1 MEQTQALRTEQQV
14 ELDGWVAAWLDEV
27 SGRTQ
32 SARTARTY
40 RETMERFRRA
50 LAQVGLDLDGPTR
63 QVALVAQS
71 WAGQTELVKK
81 TAVANATYN
90 LRLAVISSFY
100 RYIARAADWATSN
113 PILQVKRRPVSAYA
127 GARPLDLDR
136 TQARLEGVAEEGA
149 SRLAGVRDYALFLL
163 ALSTGRRAAELAGLS
178 WGDVEQT
185 SRGVRVTFG
194 RTKGGKQMQDL
205 LDPDV
210 GAALLAWL
218 RRFYG
223 DLDQLAPEAPVFVS
237 LSHRARGHRLVHS
250 SLSRLARKRLGTSKV
265 HATRHTFAVAML
277 EEGAKL
283 TEIAGRLGHAST
295 EATAHYLEAL
305 TSDVNP
311 FAGKVAARFKRRQP
325 QRPDLR

>member
-1 MEQTQALRTEQQV
+1 MDKVQTLVTTAQA

-40 RETMERFRRA
+40 RETMERFRHA

-71 WAGQTELVKK
+71 WAGQTERVGR
-81 TAVANATYN
+81 ASVANATYN

-100 RYIARAADWATSN
+100 RYIARAADWAESN
-113 PILQVKRRPVSAYA
+113 PILKVRRRPVSAYA
-127 GARPLDLDR
+127 GARPLDLGQ
-136 TQARLEGVAEEGA
+136 TQARLEEVAEEGETQ
-149 SRLAGVRDYALFLL
+149 LAAARDYALFLL

-178 WGDVEQT
+178 WGDVDQT

-194 RTKGGKQMQDL
+194 RTKGGKPMQDL

-210 GAALLAWL
+210 GAALLTWL
-218 RRFYG
+218 RLFYG
-223 DLDQLAPEAPVFVS
+223 ELSVLASEDPVFVC
-237 LSHRARGHRLVHS
+237 LSNRAHGHRLVHS

-283 TEIAGRLGHAST
+283 TEIAGRLGHTST

-305 TSDVNP
+305 TSDLNP
-311 FAGKVAARFKRRQP
+311 FAGKVAARFKRRQQQP
-325 QRPDLR
+325 I